1 VSRRL
6 IAIAAG
12 ATGLACMARAGT
24 VRAQPPTAAVSAPPT
39 AASAQPANPDPPPGS
54 AAPTDRNTPANPDAP
69 ANPAAPADPGAQ
81 ATTEAAPTTAAQPA
95 TSTAATAQ
103 DGATSSASEDEVGDQ
118 GISAQIG
125 LAGGGRVTAGGVR
138 VAGHYLYQLAERDWF
153 DGAASFTF
161 GSGRAACFRDRM
173 DQRVCSH
180 GLADGVAVEVS
191 GSIRRLFAPQ
201 GAFRPFARAGLGIGL
216 VQFSDDDVFGFTIA
230 LHGAGGLR
238 VKVAPSVAIVAEA
251 DLTLGFGSFDRSVGT
266 EPQIGFAVTAGA
278 EFRLR

>member
-1 VSRRL
+1 
-6 IAIAAG
+6 
-12 ATGLACMARAGT
+12 MARAGT

-180 GLADGVAVEVS
+180 GLADGVGVEVS
-191 GSIRRLFAPQ
+191 ASIRRLFAPQ
-201 GAFRPFARAGLGIGL
+201 GAFRQYAEEIGGAMRSFHRVSSRELGRVEPWRI
-216 VQFSDDDVFGFTIA
+216 DVVKIDAPMT
-230 LHGAGGLR
+230 LR
-238 VKVAPSVAIVAEA
+238 
-251 DLTLGFGSFDRSVGT
+251 DFDRRYPSTVPVERVALLNNAELDTRYVAGDELKRVVGGV
-266 EPQIGFAVTAGA
+266 PGA
-278 EFRLR
+278 ELE